1 MRSYYATECNVIML
15 PYVFL
20 IIFVFLAKGI
30 TQLLTPKL
38 GEIKADSIYVKAVFV
53 YIYILC
59 VVRSFE
65 VGIDIPG
72 YIYMYDETAH
82 VPWNNWDY
90 VYFENGYIFLMKICN
105 MIELS
110 ARGFF
115 CIVYALIL
123 IPVYALIKQKSK
135 DPLLSVITF
144 ISFQFFVFDLTGLRQ
159 AIAMS
164 ICTIAFMVALKHDKF
179 SLIAFIALVYLASM
193 IHRSALAFIIIYP
206 IIRLPINIKYLTI
219 YAICAVACFIV
230 NKVGVAVILE
240 YYNNTHY
247 GWSNEE
253 LSQLGLSLVMIIIFG
268 ILGFI
273 SYRKQVSPNSLELC
287 QASTNMVLTSICLMF
302 LVNGSILLRTAMYF
316 YFPIIVLLPIIAK
329 LFGGGIDKIV
339 KYTIIIVFV
348 THFFINELN
357 SFNVTPYEIATDL
370 SLTK

>member
-1 MRSYYATECNVIML
+1 ML
-15 PYVFL
+15 PYIFL
-20 IIFVFLAKGI
+20 IIFIFLARVV
-30 TQLLTPKL
+30 TQPSSKL
-38 GEIKADSIYVKAVFV
+38 SKTKADAIYLKAVFIYL
-53 YIYILC
+53 YIFC
-59 VVRSFE
+59 VIRSFD

-72 YIYMYDETAH
+72 YIRMYDETAY

-105 MIELS
+105 MIGLS

-123 IPVYALIKQKSK
+123 LPVYLFIRRESI
-135 DPLLSVITF
+135 DPLLSVIIF
-144 ISFQFFVFDLTGLRQ
+144 ICFQFFVFDLTGLRQ

-219 YAICAVACFIV
+219 YAICAVVCFIV
-230 NKVGVAVILE
+230 NKAGVAAILE
-240 YYNNTHY
+240 YYNNIHY

-253 LSQLGLSLVMIIIFG
+253 SSQLGLSLVMIIMFG
-268 ILGFI
+268 IWGFI

-287 QASTNMVLTSICLMF
+287 QASTNMVLTSVCLMF

-316 YFPIIVLLPIIAK
+316 YFPIIILLPMITK
-329 LFGGGIDKIV
+329 SFSGGIDKIV
-339 KYTIIIVFV
+339 KYAIIIVFIA
-348 THFFINELN
+348 HFFINELN
-357 SFNVTPYEIATDL
+357 SFNVIPYEIATNL